1 MADTH
6 PYAQFH
12 LLALDVHLMYLYTA
26 YIHRM
31 SAQSRANRRWRNND
45 NVREGEGETHPEVDT
60 NCRTALVLWEPLLV
74 RKAKEQTA
82 LPDGRVPDEEEL
94 DVDGCG
100 CLVLILCV
108 RHGVCWRGLGGARCE
123 SCRVVKCTGSR
134 P

>member
-1 MADTH
+1 M
-6 PYAQFH
+6 
-12 LLALDVHLMYLYTA
+12 
-26 YIHRM
+26 
-31 SAQSRANRRWRNND
+31 RAGA
-45 NVREGEGETHPEVDT
+45 GEGETHPEVDT
-60 NCRTALVLWEPLLV
+60 YRRTALVLWEPLLV
-74 RKAKEQTA
+74 RKAQEQTA

-134 P
+134 PQNEYVQMWMRVWYQRVLLEDAIDSERGMTEG